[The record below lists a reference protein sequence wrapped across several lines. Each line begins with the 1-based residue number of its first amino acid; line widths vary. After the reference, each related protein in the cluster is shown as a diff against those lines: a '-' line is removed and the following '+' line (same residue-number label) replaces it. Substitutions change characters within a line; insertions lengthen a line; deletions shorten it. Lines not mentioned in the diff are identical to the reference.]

1 MSDITVSSIMTAD
14 PTGRDMV
21 DFAKEKADLWKKDL
35 KRTQIR
41 NIFTEAREIESEWKD
56 DAPEKGM
63 RRLNLLKAKLA
74 YQEARHKSDAMHG
87 LVDTLTKAIDEVGR
101 VSGSQQSERF
111 HRFMELFEAILAYH
125 RALGGS

>member
-1 MSDITVSSIMTAD
+1 MPDITISTVMTAD
-14 PTGRDMV
+14 PTGSDLV
-21 DFAKEKADLWKKDL
+21 TFAKTKAELWKNDL

-41 NIFTEAREIESEWKD
+41 NIFTEARDIEAGWNGNPIR
-56 DAPEKGM
+56 AM

-101 VSGSQQSERF
+101 VSGDTQSERF

>member
-1 MSDITVSSIMTAD
+1 MPDIISTIMSAD
-14 PTGRDMV
+14 PTGKDLV
-21 DFAKEKADLWKKDL
+21 EFAKTKADLWKKDL

-41 NIFTEAREIESEWKD
+41 TIFTEARDIESEWD
-56 DAPEKGM
+56 DKAPEKSM

-87 LVDTLTKAIDEVGR
+87 LVDTLTKAIEEVGKA
-101 VSGSQQSERF
+101 SGAQQSERF

-125 RALGGS
+125 RAFGGS